1 MDVRLPD
8 GTVVKNVP
16 EGTTQAELVS
26 RLQAGGYDVSKLTG
40 APAKA
45 AAPTPRPV
53 TPEEPTPAVNPEFG
67 GFMEALQPPERE
79 EKPRK
84 KYTGS
89 VLDTVPPEILQE
101 KRPFTREEG
110 LLLSQRDFAEAKPKR
125 RETEVR
131 AAPPELPERSMAR
144 AATDVGLALMQ
155 GGVGFFKGIAD
166 NINAG
171 ENPASAA
178 LDLVDEGLQYLKSP
192 QTKLSTYQR
201 QLKIDQIQRLQGEMG
216 AASYAARSLLSPAG
230 ADVVAR
236 GAGSILPSYGLSLL
250 QIGAKG
256 LAAANLLSNAGDAA
270 KESAEAL
277 RKLTPE
283 QWSNSD
289 AYQELRAKGL
299 SHKDS
304 VSILAPIFALPSQ
317 GVGALTGYVSGK
329 TGIEKTL
336 AGEAVRKGAIERGKR
351 ALAEIG
357 GEELESVLPKVMGNI
372 VTGAIDTET
381 GALTGVGQLAVETAA
396 GATPGAALAASGR
409 ARPEEP
415 VAPPVAPPV
424 AVEPVSP
431 PTTPAERIEPTFEER
446 VAPPTPET
454 GGRIEPTLERA
465 QAAPEAPTEPRM
477 ASIAERAKKLKAT
490 LPFLSDEEAMEIAKT
505 REARAQVKEEQRAAI
520 EPPIFQQPESGSP
533 QAARLQ
539 ELFDEALA
547 KGVLP
552 EQATTVAQRQLA
564 TELQEA
570 EGETRVAEPVSPPS
584 GEGAG
589 VAGVAPTGAPTER
602 VARAER
608 IRVVPTAEDVGQP
621 AVGEGEQPGA
631 VDERPFEEIIRS
643 TPSETLQTFIDPDA
657 PIAKAYTSGEKKFI
671 REELERRQREAAG
684 AEPDIGNVISMVER
698 RQAQVEE
705 QDEAEWERLEALS
718 IEEGRAKLAETY
730 GPQIK
735 ALWPIAQKT
744 KKVLRESQDDKNSL
758 EFQAATRIVRKL
770 DKLLG
775 RFAGLEEE
783 TDTNGTRNYFDAA
796 LTDIPADL
804 ATLDRALTGL
814 QEPAVAPKGKRGRPK
829 AELTPEQRALK
840 AAERGKRS
848 VELTKADRQTKRAV
862 QTIEAT
868 TKPLDEGEFESEEAL
883 TEARNEQTAQRREA
897 IKSLLQVEAQFRGAA
912 VGNRAKAALQ
922 DPKLSQK
929 EVADLRKGMEA
940 MSGAKKAV
948 FKEGVAPVNKALS
961 SAKNANQAL
970 AAIISNGSPFQ
981 RLVAQRLRGLLNN
994 TRFVVI
1000 EEGDP
1005 LPEEIKA
1012 YEGDWNRANGM
1023 FVPPLNAVYVRG
1035 ASFGRAQGVNNV
1047 TALHELLHAATVN
1060 KIATGIR
1067 RYARDSAEY
1076 KKLQQFVGD
1085 LVVTSDIAKDVYER
1099 RSKAGT
1105 VPDEVRRLVERTN
1118 GEVFS
1123 DPMEFLAYGMTDPDF
1138 QLFLMRVPGRLKDE
1152 TAFSKFVRSIMKLFG
1167 IGPGYYSAFSDLVNV
1182 TDKILSER
1190 VQPSKDGRISRPLLQ
1205 RDEKLAEQEGI
1216 RSAKELRKKAKQAI
1230 EGLRRSKTSDL
1241 HKNMGALQKIRDQN
1255 PVNKALDVIYSKA
1268 DYKTKQV
1275 LADAPSFDFI
1285 ARWTEKDLPM
1295 VKDAYEAVQKI
1306 VGHTHELRETAVS
1319 QVQMLDRDFKKDKT
1333 LEDKFNAVIYPA
1345 SVAEIDPSNP
1355 RALERDPELTRMY
1368 EDLGDDGKTA
1378 YRRVVD
1384 YHEGLRDYQEYLLDK
1399 IIKDLPGLD
1408 EDTKQNMLTQIY
1420 KKFQEERRIE
1430 PYLPLVR
1437 DTGDFWLAVG
1447 EGDNTQIYVYE
1458 TREQRQEDAERIAQE
1473 QYLGKLVGELLET
1486 EDFAMINEADELRS
1500 RVDIKGSL
1508 LSQLFDA
1515 IDKRVPETP
1524 EQATKLAEANQQ
1536 LKNDMFDIWL
1546 SAMPEQAFRKQFV
1559 HRKGRAGYR
1568 PDIKRN
1574 IATHIAR
1581 VAPALARLRYG
1592 QELRSQQIRLRAAV
1606 RSREDL
1612 TPFKQSVDKRI
1623 DTVLNPRAQTGFWD
1637 SFAGA
1642 ANKLTYLTYL
1652 TGAATAF
1659 LQPMSIYVS
1668 ALPILIANHGANPV
1682 RVAKE
1687 LGKMVTYMKQ
1697 YSTIKTLPD
1706 GDIKYTAP
1714 TLANNKTLPED
1725 ERRAIR
1731 AMVSMNVSQQTY
1743 SGFLWDAAKGLDDD
1757 IVKGKGAKAADLLF
1771 NALLR
1776 NTERLT
1782 REVVYLAAYR
1792 LGRQR
1797 GLSEQEAIMQAASDV
1812 KESLGDYDTMNRPIW
1827 MQGPFGRV
1835 VFSMKMYP
1843 VVVTQQLFGNM
1854 YRMIPGLN
1862 KEGKK
1867 QALIKFSGIVMTT
1880 ATLAGIYNMPF
1891 ADLLITMLTKFL
1903 EDQDDD
1909 DLPDE
1914 LKDKDPVLWFKTVW
1928 MPNKLGEFSIGGVPL
1943 DEIIGEGPLTALTGR
1958 AVGQRIGLNDLWFR
1972 DGKPSPD
1979 LATAAQSFMLS
1990 FFPFASYGTS
2000 ALKAVEDFMIG
2011 DYQKAMERSVP
2022 LATAR
2027 NFLVANR
2034 ISKEGF
2040 TTPKGELVPPE
2051 NVTTADVIW
2060 QGMGFSPA
2068 DVAAARETSFKL
2080 TGEEQKVLIQ
2090 RNQLIRKL
2098 KFADRKDDDKL
2109 MNKVEA
2115 EIETFN
2121 EKNPE
2126 QELTPDQI
2134 YQILIAEDEKRAA
2147 ARAGVVL
2154 TDKNTRLF
2162 EQSVE
2167 NLERRLER
2175 RQQK

>member
-1 MDVRLPD
+1 MPLQTATNPQTGER
-8 GTVVKNVP
+8 VVLVGDQWQPVTQTATNK
-16 EGTTQAELVS
+16 EGQKAYLVGGKWLVDDRQAS
-26 RLQAGGYDVSKLTG
+26 P
-40 APAKA
+40 APKPA
-45 AAPTPRPV
+45 
-53 TPEEPTPAVNPEFG
+53 TPEEPTPAINPEFG

-89 VLDTVPPEILQE
+89 VLDTVSPEILQE

-125 RETEVR
+125 REAEVR

-155 GGVGFFKGIAD
+155 GGVGFFKGITD

-171 ENPASAA
+171 ENPASAG
-178 LDLVDEGLQYLKSP
+178 LDMVDQGLQYLKSP
-192 QTKLSTYQR
+192 QLKLNAYQR
-201 QLKIDQIQRLQGEMG
+201 QLKIDQIQRLQGEMS

-230 ADVVAR
+230 ADIVAR
-236 GAGSILPSYGLSLL
+236 GGGSLLPTVGLSLL

-256 LAAANLLSNAGDAA
+256 LAATNLLSNAGDAA

-336 AGEAVRKGAIERGKR
+336 VGEAVRKGAIERGKR

-372 VTGAIDTET
+372 VTGTIDET
-381 GALTGVGQLAVETAA
+381 TSPVAGVGQLAVETAA

-415 VAPPVAPPV
+415 RAPTPTPTPAAAEPAAPPTA
-424 AVEPVSP
+424 
-431 PTTPAERIEPTFEER
+431 PAERIEPTFEEAPPAAPPER
-446 VAPPTPET
+446 IEPTLEAKAMPPTPEP

-465 QAAPEAPTEPRM
+465 PEVSTAPEVPTEPRM
-477 ASIAERAKKLKAT
+477 ASIAERAEQLKAT
-490 LPFLSDEEAMEIAKT
+490 LPFLSDAEALEIAKT
-505 REARAQVKEEQRAAI
+505 REARAQAKEEQRAAI
-520 EPPIFQQPESGSP
+520 EPPIFQQPEPGSP
-533 QAARLQ
+533 QAARVQ
-539 ELFDEALA
+539 ELFDDALA
-547 KGVLP
+547 QGVAP
-552 EQATTVAQRQLA
+552 EQAIALAQQQFAL
-564 TELQEA
+564 EQQEA
-570 EGETRVAEPVSPPS
+570 KGEARATEPVSAPS
-584 GEGAG
+584 GEGVS
-589 VAGVAPTGAPTER
+589 VAGVTPTGAPAEG
-602 VARAER
+602 VAGAER
-608 IRVVPTAEDVGQP
+608 TGVVSPAEDVGQP
-621 AVGEGEQPGA
+621 AVGEGEQPSA
-631 VDERPFEEIIRS
+631 V
-643 TPSETLQTFIDPDA
+643 
-657 PIAKAYTSGEKKFI
+657 
-671 REELERRQREAAG
+671 
-684 AEPDIGNVISMVER
+684 
-698 RQAQVEE
+698 
-705 QDEAEWERLEALS
+705 
-718 IEEGRAKLAETY
+718 AETTTA
-730 GPQIK
+730 P
-735 ALWPIAQKT
+735 A
-744 KKVLRESQDDKNSL
+744 
-758 EFQAATRIVRKL
+758 
-770 DKLLG
+770 
-775 RFAGLEEE
+775 E
-783 TDTNGTRNYFDAA
+783 T
-796 LTDIPADL
+796 P
-804 ATLDRALTGL
+804 
-814 QEPAVAPKGKRGRPK
+814 PKSKRGRPK
-829 AELTPEQRALK
+829 AELTPEQQALK

-848 VELTKADRQTKRAV
+848 VELTRADRQTKRAV
-862 QTIEAT
+862 QAIEAT

-883 TEARNEQTAQRREA
+883 AEARNEQTAQRREA

-922 DPKLSQK
+922 DAKLSQK

-948 FKEGVAPVNKALS
+948 FKEGVAPVNKTI
-961 SAKNANQAL
+961 SAATSANQAL
-970 AAIISNGSPFQ
+970 TSVINNGSPFQ
-981 RLVAQRLRGLLNN
+981 RILSKRLRGLINN
-994 TRFVVI
+994 TRFVVL
-1000 EEGDP
+1000 EEGDA
-1005 LPEEIKA
+1005 LPEELKP
-1012 YEGDWNRANGM
+1012 YERDWNRANGM
-1023 FVPPLNAVYVRG
+1023 FVPPLNAIYVRG

-1047 TALHELLHAATVN
+1047 TALHEMLHAATVN

-1067 RYARDSAEY
+1067 RYSRDAAEY

-1099 RSKAGT
+1099 RLKAGT
-1105 VPDEVRRLVERTN
+1105 VPEEVRRLVERTN

-1138 QLFLMRVPGRLKDE
+1138 QLFLMRVPGRMKDE
-1152 TAFSKFVRSIMKLFG
+1152 TAFSEFVRALMRLFG
-1167 IGPGYYSAFSDLVNV
+1167 IGPGDYSAFSDLVNI

-1190 VQPSKDGRISRPLLQ
+1190 VQPSKDSRVSRPLLQ

-1230 EGLRRSKTSDL
+1230 EGLRRSKASEFY
-1241 HKNMGALQKIRDQN
+1241 KNTGFLQKTRDQN

-1319 QVQMLDRDFKKDKT
+1319 QVQMLDRDFKKDKA
-1333 LEDKFNAVIYPA
+1333 LEDKLNDVLFA
-1345 SVAEIDPSNP
+1345 STVAEVDPSNP
-1355 RALERDPELTRMY
+1355 RALEKDPELTRMY
-1368 EDLGDDGKTA
+1368 EALDDDGKAA

-1430 PYLPLVR
+1430 PYIPLVR

-1447 EGDNTQIYVYE
+1447 KDDNIQIYVYE

-1473 QYLGKLVGELLET
+1473 QYLGKPVGELLET

-1524 EQATKLAEANQQ
+1524 EQAAKLAEANQQ

-1623 DTVLNPRAQTGFWD
+1623 DTVLNPQAQAGFWD

-1659 LQPMSIYVS
+1659 LQPMSIYIS
-1668 ALPILIANHGANPV
+1668 ALPILIANHGANPA

-1697 YSTIKTLPD
+1697 YSIVKELPD

-1797 GLSEQEAIMQAASDV
+1797 GLSEQDAIMQAASDV
-1812 KESLGDYDTMNRPIW
+1812 KESLGDYDTMNRPTW
-1827 MQGPFGRV
+1827 MQGPLGRI

-1854 YRMIPGLN
+1854 YRMIPFLN

-1867 QALIKFSGIVMTT
+1867 QAFIKFSGIVMTT

-1914 LKDKDPVLWFKTVW
+1914 LKDKNPVLWFKTVW
-1928 MPNKLGEFSIGGVPL
+1928 MPDKLGEFSIGGVPL

-1990 FFPFASYGTS
+1990 FFPFASYSTS
-2000 ALKAVEDFMIG
+2000 VLKAVEDFMIG

-2027 NFLVANR
+2027 NFLVASR
-2034 ISKEGF
+2034 IKAEGF
-2040 TTPKGELVPPE
+2040 ETPKGTLVRPE
-2051 NVTTADVIW
+2051 DVTTADVVW
-2060 QGMGFSPA
+2060 QSMGFSPA

-2080 TGEEQKVLIQ
+2080 TGEEQKILNQ
-2090 RNQLIRKL
+2090 RNQIVRKL
-2098 KFADRKDDDKL
+2098 KFAHRKREKDP
-2109 MNKVEA
+2109 EA
-2115 EIETFN
+2115 FIEVITKDIPKFN
-2121 EKNPE
+2121 AKNPE
-2126 QELTPDQI
+2126 YRFEEDQI
-2134 YQILIAEDEKRAA
+2134 VDILMTQAEQRAGS
-2147 ARAGVVL
+2147 RAGVSV
-2154 TDKNTRLF
+2154 TEKNARMFT
-2162 EQSVE
+2162 EAVGNMQ
-2167 NLERRLER
+2167 RRLER
-2175 RQQK
+2175 RQEE

>member
-1 MDVRLPD
+1 MPLQTATNPQTGER
-8 GTVVKNVP
+8 VVLVGDQWQPVAQTATNK
-16 EGTTQAELVS
+16 EGQKAYLVGGKWLVDDRQAPP
-26 RLQAGGYDVSKLTG
+26 
-40 APAKA
+40 APAPKA
-45 AAPTPRPV
+45 ATPTSKPV
-53 TPEEPTPAVNPEFG
+53 APEEPTPAINPEFG

-110 LLLSQRDFAEAKPKR
+110 LLLSQRDFAEGKQKPV
-125 RETEVR
+125 EQYAEVR
-131 AAPPELPERSMAR
+131 AAPPELPKRTLRQINA
-144 AATDVGLALMQ
+144 DVWAGITQ
-155 GGVGFFKGIAD
+155 GGVGFFKGITD

-171 ENPASAA
+171 DNPASAA
-178 LDLVDEGLQYLKSP
+178 LDVIDQGLEKYFKSAQLK
-192 QTKLSTYQR
+192 KEVFQR
-201 QLKIDQIQRLQGEMG
+201 QAKINQIQQLQGEMA

-230 ADVVAR
+230 ADIVAR
-236 GAGSILPSYGLSLL
+236 GGGSLLPTVGLSLL

-256 LAAANLLSNAGDAA
+256 LAATNMLSTAGEAA
-270 KESAEAL
+270 KESADAL
-277 RKLTPE
+277 RKLSPE

-299 SHKDS
+299 NHKDA
-304 VSILAPIFALPSQ
+304 VAILSPIFALPAQATGAGAGYLSGRT
-317 GVGALTGYVSGK
+317 GV
-329 TGIEKTL
+329 EKTL
-336 AGEAVRKGAIERGKR
+336 TGQTTRKGAIERGKR
-351 ALAEIG
+351 ALAELG
-357 GEELESVLPKVMGNI
+357 GEELETIAPKVVGNI
-372 VTGAIDTET
+372 VAGTMDEGVSPVSGLGQAI
-381 GALTGVGQLAVETAA
+381 VETAA
-396 GATPGAALAASGR
+396 GTIPGAALAASGR
-409 ARPEEP
+409 ARPEAPPVPAPAAAEP
-415 VAPPVAPPV
+415 VAPPAAPP
-424 AVEPVSP
+424 
-431 PTTPAERIEPTFEER
+431 ERIEPTLE
-446 VAPPTPET
+446 AKAIPPTPEP

-465 QAAPEAPTEPRM
+465 PEAPKAPVEPSA
-477 ASIAERAKKLKAT
+477 ASIAERAERLKAT
-490 LPFLSDEEAMEIAKT
+490 LPFLSDAEALEIAKT
-505 REARAQVKEEQRAAI
+505 REARAQAKEEQRAAI
-520 EPPIFQQPESGSP
+520 EPPVFNQPKPGSR
-533 QAARLQ
+533 QEARLQ
-539 ELFDEALA
+539 ELFDDALA
-547 KGVLP
+547 QGVAP
-552 EQATTVAQRQLA
+552 EQAIVLAQQQFAL
-564 TELQEA
+564 EQQEA
-570 EGETRVAEPVSPPS
+570 KGAARATKPVSAPS
-584 GEGAG
+584 GAGAG
-589 VAGVAPTGAPTER
+589 VAGVTPTGAPAEGAGGTER
-602 VARAER
+602 AG
-608 IRVVPTAEDVGQP
+608 VVSPAEDVGQP
-621 AVGEGEQPGA
+621 AVREGEQPSA
-631 VDERPFEEIIRS
+631 VTAEGIKNVSTETLQYLKDTFSPAEQELIQAELDRRVSEPAAAETPAAETPTAEAPPAPPAAPKTNEEILAAATDAELAKALTQYGGSEVGRLSPDLIQGEIAKREAAAS
-643 TPSETLQTFIDPDA
+643 GATEPSETTTA
-657 PIAKAYTSGEKKFI
+657 P
-671 REELERRQREAAG
+671 
-684 AEPDIGNVISMVER
+684 
-698 RQAQVEE
+698 
-705 QDEAEWERLEALS
+705 
-718 IEEGRAKLAETY
+718 AET
-730 GPQIK
+730 P
-735 ALWPIAQKT
+735 
-744 KKVLRESQDDKNSL
+744 
-758 EFQAATRIVRKL
+758 
-770 DKLLG
+770 
-775 RFAGLEEE
+775 
-783 TDTNGTRNYFDAA
+783 
-796 LTDIPADL
+796 
-804 ATLDRALTGL
+804 
-814 QEPAVAPKGKRGRPK
+814 PKGKRGRPK
-829 AELTPEQRALK
+829 AELTPEQQALK

-883 TEARNEQTAQRREA
+883 AEARNEQTAQRREA

-922 DPKLSQK
+922 DPKLSKK
-929 EVADLRKGMEA
+929 EVADLRKGLEA
-940 MSGAKKAV
+940 VGGAKKSV

-1000 EEGDP
+1000 EKGDP

-1012 YEGDWNRANGM
+1012 YERDWNRANGM
-1023 FVPPLNAVYVRG
+1023 FIEPLNAVYVRG
-1035 ASFGRAQGVNNV
+1035 ASFGFGQGVNNV
-1047 TALHELLHAATVN
+1047 TALHELLHAATVR
-1060 KIATGIR
+1060 KIAIGMNR
-1067 RYARDSAEY
+1067 FASDSPQY
-1076 KKLQQFVGD
+1076 RQLQTFMAD
-1085 LVVTSDIAKDVYER
+1085 LAITMEMAKDVYER
-1099 RSKAGT
+1099 RLASGN
-1105 VPDEVRRLVERTN
+1105 VPDAVRRLAERTK
-1118 GEVFS
+1118 GEVFTDS
-1123 DPMEFLAYGMTDPDF
+1123 TEFLAYGMTDPDF

-1182 TDKILSER
+1182 TDRVLSER
-1190 VQPSKDGRISRPLLQ
+1190 VSPDTKVVVSKPLLQ
-1205 RDEKLAEQEGI
+1205 RNEKLAEQEGI
-1216 RSAKELRKKAKQAI
+1216 RSAKQLRKKAKQAI
-1230 EGLRRSKTSDL
+1230 EGLRRSKASEL
-1241 HKNMGALQKIRDQN
+1241 YKNTGFLQKTRDQN
-1255 PVNKALDVIYSKA
+1255 PVSKALDVIYSKA

-1306 VGHTHELRETAVS
+1306 VGHTHELRETAVN

-1333 LEDKFNAVIYPA
+1333 LEGKLNDVIYPA

-1355 RALERDPELTRMY
+1355 RALEKDPELTRMY
-1368 EDLGDDGKTA
+1368 EDLTDDGKAA
-1378 YRRVVD
+1378 YRRVID

-1408 EDTKQNMLTQIY
+1408 KDTKQNMLTQIY

-1430 PYLPLVR
+1430 PYLPLIR
-1437 DTGDFWLAVG
+1437 DPGDFFLAVG
-1447 EGDNTQIYVYE
+1447 QGDDTQIYVYE
-1458 TREQRQEDAERIAQE
+1458 TREQRQEDAERIARE
-1473 QYLGKLVGELLET
+1473 QYLGKPVGELLET
-1486 EDFAMINEADELRS
+1486 EDFAMINEASELRS
-1500 RVDIKGSL
+1500 RIDIKGSL

-1623 DTVLNPRAQTGFWD
+1623 DAVLNPQAQTGFWD

-1652 TGAATAF
+1652 TGVATAF
-1659 LQPMSIYVS
+1659 LQPMSIYIS

-1782 REVVYLAAYR
+1782 REAVYLAAYR

-1812 KESLGDYDTMNRPIW
+1812 KESLGDYDTMNRPTW

-1854 YRMIPGLN
+1854 YRMIPFLN

-1867 QALIKFSGIVMTT
+1867 QAFVKFSGIMMTT

-1891 ADLLITMLTKFL
+1891 ADLIITMLTKFL

-1990 FFPFASYGTS
+1990 FFPFASYSTS
-2000 ALKAVEDFMIG
+2000 ILKSVEDFMIG
-2011 DYQKAMERSVP
+2011 DYQKAMERAVP

-2027 NFLVANR
+2027 NFLIADR
-2034 ISKEGF
+2034 IKKEGF
-2040 TTPKGELVPPE
+2040 ESPKGGFVEPE
-2051 NVTTADVIW
+2051 NVTTADIVW
-2060 QGMGFSPA
+2060 QRMGFSPA
-2068 DVAAARETSFKL
+2068 DVSAAREFSFKA
-2080 TGEEQKVLIQ
+2080 TGEEQKVLLQ
-2090 RNQLIRKL
+2090 RNQVIRKL
-2098 KFADRKDDDKL
+2098 KFAHSKGDEDRFEKVLEEDVDK
-2109 MNKVEA
+2109 
-2115 EIETFN
+2115 FN
-2121 EKNPE
+2121 TKNPDVALTSE
-2126 QELTPDQI
+2126 QIFD
-2134 YQILIAEDEKRAA
+2134 ILKAYDEQRAS

-2154 TDKNTRLF
+2154 NKKNARLF
-2162 EQSVE
+2162 EESVE
-2167 NLERRLER
+2167 NIERRLER